1 MFDGKVAIITGGGSG
16 IGAAMTAELRRQG
29 ATVVTADVVGG
40 DVDLDVRDRAAFTK
54 LVDEVAAAHGRLDL
68 LFNNAGISVGGETH
82 RWTRRT
88 STTSSM

>member
-40 DVDLDVRDRAAFTK
+40 DVALDVRDRAA
-54 LVDEVAAAHGRLDL
+54 LHEACR
-68 LFNNAGISVGGETH
+68 
-82 RWTRRT
+82 
-88 STTSSM
+88 